1 MAAVSALPPPISVTD
16 HYLAAIHDRLGEI
29 CDRLPAKAEQPAEG
43 QPVELR
49 EPAPP
54 PATPPRPLTE
64 PARPARKPPAR
75 KAAARTPPRT
85 RTRKG
90 T

>member
-1 MAAVSALPPPISVTD
+1 MSDLPPPVTVAD

-29 CDRLPAKAEQPAEG
+29 RDRLPAPAEQPAEG
-43 QPVELR
+43 EPVELR

-54 PATPPRPLTE
+54 PAAPAQPQPISE
-64 PARPARKPPAR
+64 PARPARKPTARTAPAR
-75 KAAARTPPRT
+75 TGGART

>member
-1 MAAVSALPPPISVTD
+1 MSALPQPVTVAD

-29 CDRLPAKAEQPAEG
+29 RDRLPALAGQPAEG
-43 QPVELR
+43 EPVELR

-54 PATPPRPLTE
+54 AAPAQPLTE
-64 PARPARKPPAR
+64 PARPAPKPPAR
-75 KAAARTPPRT
+75 KPAARAGTSRT

-90 T
+90 TS